1 MPRTRSSGVAPE
13 PIVPPPKR
21 PRKTRADKDATTS
34 STTTTTTTSTT
45 TSADI
50 TSLKEQLGAL
60 TSVTQSIQQ
69 SLASIMTP
77 PASTQ
82 NPPRAPGTTASGLPT
97 LPPTGI
103 DTPTRTPAETIA
115 ASILGNTIN
124 SDKTTESHASDKTT
138 HSQHSETSPLVPP
151 LSFDPVSH
159 ANTGLHVPL
168 DTGISDNIK
177 DKIWRHKFV
186 YFKNLLPAFQSAPQ
200 YTVSLSNTLTPT
212 LTLANR
218 STEQR
223 HPLSLE
229 QWTTAFLIFHYIYI
243 QLHPS
248 HSPQLLAYQHLV
260 RTLAD
265 RQADWLRY
273 DELFRQYREK
283 NPTAPWDTPHLQ
295 LYVDAL
301 YPAPSSTASSARST
315 PPSSTASSA
324 RSAVPSP
331 KTTPNIP
338 AGYCFQYHKPNGQC
352 FQHNCLYKHS
362 CYKCGSGAHKAP
374 LCKDASSANPRKR

>member
-21 PRKTRADKDATTS
+21 PRKARADKNATTS
-34 STTTTTTTSTT
+34 STTTTT
-45 TSADI
+45 SADI
-50 TSLKEQLGAL
+50 TSLREQLGAL

-115 ASILGNTIN
+115 ASIL
-124 SDKTTESHASDKTT
+124 
-138 HSQHSETSPLVPP
+138 
-151 LSFDPVSH
+151 VSH
-159 ANTGLHVPL
+159 ANTGLHVSSTSKTYSPP
-168 DTGISDNIK
+168 SS
-177 DKIWRHKFV
+177 R
-186 YFKNLLPAFQSAPQ
+186 P
-200 YTVSLSNTLTPT
+200 
-212 LTLANR
+212 R
-218 STEQR
+218 ST
-223 HPLSLE
+223 L
-229 QWTTAFLIFHYIYI
+229 
-243 QLHPS
+243 
-248 HSPQLLAYQHLV
+248 PQLLAYQHLV